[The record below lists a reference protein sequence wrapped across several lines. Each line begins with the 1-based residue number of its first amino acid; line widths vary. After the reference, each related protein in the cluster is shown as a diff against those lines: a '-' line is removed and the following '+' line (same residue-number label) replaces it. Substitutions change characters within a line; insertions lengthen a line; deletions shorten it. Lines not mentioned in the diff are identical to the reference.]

1 MMHIKLKK
9 LREKHE
15 LTQQQLADALGFDRS
30 TYAYYESGKCFP
42 DIPTIIKLSELYSV
56 SCDYLMKDNII
67 KQKNSV
73 DEYDLLNKVRKEEC
87 ELLCCFRMMPTNVQD
102 EIMNSMK
109 TIVKKINL

>member
-73 DEYDLLNKVRKEEC
+73 DDYDSINRLCKKELEF
-87 ELLCCFRMMPTNVQD
+87 LCYFRMVSTNVQD
-102 EIMNSMK
+102 EIMKTMK